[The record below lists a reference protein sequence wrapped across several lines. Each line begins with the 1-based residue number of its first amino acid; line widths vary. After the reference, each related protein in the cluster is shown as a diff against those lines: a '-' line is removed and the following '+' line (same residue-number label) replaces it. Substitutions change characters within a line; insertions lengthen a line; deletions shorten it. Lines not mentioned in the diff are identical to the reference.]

1 MAMNYEWK
9 YFEFKEVGSTND
21 KIREYC
27 QSEGQCVVVRADTQ
41 TAGRGRWGRSWQ
53 SAAGNLFFSAAFEF
67 DIKEAGKL
75 AFICSLSLLQA
86 LKKIA
91 PSADILLKWPN
102 DVLLNG
108 SKVSGILLE
117 KGEGNYIIAGIG
129 VNVAV
134 APKVENAVYKITS
147 LADAAIKT
155 TAPELM
161 LLFMES
167 FSQNLSLLQTKG
179 FAVLRTEWL
188 KYAKNLGKEIIVRQ
202 NGKEWKGVFAGI
214 DEDAVLLMQT
224 PAGVRKILAGDV
236 FFEEIK

>member
-27 QSEGQCVVVRADTQ
+27 QSEGQRVVVRADTQ

-108 SKVSGILLE
+108 AKVSGILLE

>member
-1 MAMNYEWK
+1 MAMNYDWK

-27 QSEGQCVVVRADTQ
+27 QSEGQRVVVRADTQ

-108 SKVSGILLE
+108 AKVSGILLE
-117 KGEGNYIIAGIG
+117 KGEENYIIAGIG

>member
-53 SAAGNLFFSAAFEF
+53 SEAGNLFFSAAFEF

-108 SKVSGILLE
+108 AKVSGILLE

>member
-108 SKVSGILLE
+108 AKVSGILLE

-179 FAVLRTEWL
+179 FAVLRSEWL
-188 KYAKNLGKEIIVRQ
+188 KYAKNLGK
-202 NGKEWKGVFAGI
+202 
-214 DEDAVLLMQT
+214 
-224 PAGVRKILAGDV
+224 KILR
-236 FFEEIK
+236 FI

>member
-108 SKVSGILLE
+108 AKVSGILLE

-147 LADAAIKT
+147 LSDAAIKT

>member
-27 QSEGQCVVVRADTQ
+27 QTEGQCVVVRADIQ

-108 SKVSGILLE
+108 AKVSGILLE

>member
-108 SKVSGILLE
+108 AKVSGILLE
-117 KGEGNYIIAGIG
+117 KGEENYIIAGIG

>member
-108 SKVSGILLE
+108 AKVSGILLE

>member
-1 MAMNYEWK
+1 MAIIDNWK

-27 QSEGQCVVVRADTQ
+27 QKEGGYVVVRADTQ

-67 DIKEAGKL
+67 DIRDAGKL

-108 SKVSGILLE
+108 AKVSGILLE

-134 APKVENAVYKITS
+134 APRVENAVYKITS

-161 LLFMES
+161 RLFMES
-167 FSQNLSLLQTKG
+167 FSQNLSLLQTDG

-202 NGKEWKGVFAGI
+202 NGKECRGIFTGI

-224 PAGVRKILAGDV
+224 PAGIKKILAGDV
-236 FFEEIK
+236 FFEEMK

>member
-27 QSEGQCVVVRADTQ
+27 QSEGQCVVVRADIQ

-108 SKVSGILLE
+108 AKVSGILLE
-117 KGEGNYIIAGIG
+117 KGDGNYIIAGIG

>member
-27 QSEGQCVVVRADTQ
+27 QSEGQCVVVRADIQ

-108 SKVSGILLE
+108 AKVSGILLE

-202 NGKEWKGVFAGI
+202 NGKEWKGVFTGI

>member
-108 SKVSGILLE
+108 AKVSGILLE

-188 KYAKNLGKEIIVRQ
+188 KYAKNLGKKIIVRQ

>member
-53 SAAGNLFFSAAFEF
+53 SAAGNLFFSAAVEF

-108 SKVSGILLE
+108 AKVSGILLE

>member
-1 MAMNYEWK
+1 MAMNYDWK

-108 SKVSGILLE
+108 AKVSGILLE

>member
-9 YFEFKEVGSTND
+9 YFKFKEVGSTND

-41 TAGRGRWGRSWQ
+41 TAGRGRWGRRWQ
-53 SAAGNLFFSAAFEF
+53 SAAGNLFFAAAFEF

-108 SKVSGILLE
+108 AKVSGILLE

>member
-27 QSEGQCVVVRADTQ
+27 QSEGQCVVVRADIQ

-108 SKVSGILLE
+108 AKVSGILLE